1 MPRHTGGTP
10 VRRGQMEFYDS
21 DVIVVGAGPTG
32 LVLAGELRLA
42 GVSVVVLDKLA
53 EPIKESRALG
63 FSARTI
69 EEFAQRGLMDRFGE
83 VGVIPVGHFGGV
95 PLDYQVVEGGSYGA
109 RGIPQART
117 EGILGGWARELGA
130 EVRRGYEVTA
140 IEDADGS
147 VTVRAEHADGPLSLR
162 ARYVVGCDGARSSVR
177 KLAGIDFPG
186 TEPAIELRFA
196 DVSGVQLRPR
206 FSGERVPGG
215 MVMVIPMGPDRCRV
229 IYFDSSEPLRTGP
242 DPITFEEVARTW
254 QRLTGEDIGGA
265 TPLWVSSTTDVSRQ
279 AAQYRK
285 GRVFLAGDA
294 AHIHLPIGAQGMSAG
309 VQDAV
314 NLGWKLALDVK
325 GQAPDGLLDTYHA
338 ERHPVGARILTNTLA
353 QRILYLGGDEITPMR
368 EVLAELMGAH
378 TSVQRH
384 LVGMVTGLDIRHD
397 VGDGDHPLL
406 GRRLPDRELVVD
418 GEKIPFYTLLRSGRA
433 VLLELGGD
441 HGLRTAAAGWADRV
455 DLVAAE
461 FDGCEAPVD
470 GILVRPDGY
479 VAWVAALGAGAG
491 GLTTALERWFGPT
504 A

>member
-1 MPRHTGGTP
+1 
-10 VRRGQMEFYDS
+10 MEFYDS
-21 DVIVVGAGPTG
+21 DVVVVGAGPTG
-32 LVLAGELRLA
+32 LMLAGELRLA

-95 PLDYQVVEGGSYGA
+95 PLDYQVIEGGSYGA

-140 IEDADGS
+140 IEDTGTSVTVEAAGADGS
-147 VTVRAEHADGPLSLR
+147 PLSLR

-196 DVSGVQLRPR
+196 DVAGVQLRPR

-215 MVMVIPMGPDRCRV
+215 MVMVLPMGPDRCRV
-229 IYFDSSEPLRTGP
+229 IYFDSSQPLRTAP
-242 DPITFEEVARTW
+242 EAITFEEVADSW
-254 QRLTGEDIGGA
+254 QRLTGEDISGA
-265 TPLWVSSTTDVSRQ
+265 TPLWVSSATDVSRQ

-314 NLGWKLALDVK
+314 NLGWKLALDIS
-325 GQAPDGLLDTYHA
+325 GRAPQGLLDTYHS
-338 ERHPVGARILTNTLA
+338 ERHPVGQRILTNTLA

-368 EVLAELMGAH
+368 EVLAELMGSH
-378 TSVQRH
+378 VSVQRH
-384 LVGMVTGLDIRHD
+384 LAGMVTGLDIRHD
-397 VGDGDHPLL
+397 VGEGDHPLL

-418 GEKIPFYTLLRSGRA
+418 GEKIPFYSLLRPGRA

-441 HGLRTAAAGWADRV
+441 RGLRTAAAGWADRV

-479 VAWVAALGAGAG
+479 VAWVAALGAGAD
-491 GLTTALERWFGPT
+491 GLTTALDRWFGPT

>member
-1 MPRHTGGTP
+1 
-10 VRRGQMEFYDS
+10 MEFYDS

-32 LVLAGELRLA
+32 LMLAGELRLA

-130 EVRRGYEVTA
+130 EIRRGYEVTG

-147 VTVRAEHADGPLSLR
+147 VTVTAENGDDSLSLR
-162 ARYVVGCDGARSSVR
+162 ARYVVGCDGARSIVR

-196 DVSGVQLRPR
+196 DVAGVQLRPR

-229 IYFDSSEPLRTGP
+229 IYFDNSEPLRTGP
-242 DPITFEEVARTW
+242 DPITFEEVASTW
-254 QRLTGEDIGGA
+254 QRLTGEDISGA

-279 AAQYRK
+279 AAEYRK

-314 NLGWKLALDVK
+314 NLGWKLALDLK
-325 GQAPDGLLDTYHA
+325 GKAPEGLLDTYHA

-378 TSVQRH
+378 ESVQRH

-418 GEKIPFYTLLRSGRA
+418 GEKTPFYALLRSGRA

-479 VAWVAALGAGAG
+479 VAWVAPLGAGAD
-491 GLTTALERWFGPT
+491 GLTTALDRWFGP
-504 A
+504 AA